1 MDIFLGILR
10 HKVTC
15 SDSSVVDVAQNELV
29 DHLEDN
35 LLEKFKDPW
44 KAMNRTLPWQQHLVT
59 IRKESPN
66 FQNYSQ
72 NDIF

>member
-44 KAMNRTLPWQQHLVT
+44 KAMNRTLPWQQHSVT